1 MSDADDAPPRLED
14 QLCFA
19 LHAASRAVTRAY
31 RPALEAL
38 GVTYT
43 QYVTLMVL
51 WERDGLTVGELGER
65 LRLDSGTL
73 TPLLK
78 RLERDGLVTRARD
91 PDDERRLRVHLTRA
105 GADLSGPAREVRAQ
119 LACALD
125 APGVGDADALRAR
138 LVALVDALDALDAD

>member
-65 LRLDSGTL
+65 LQLDSGTL

-78 RLERDGLVTRARD
+78 RLERDGLVTRERD
-91 PDDERRLRVHLTRA
+91 PDDERRLRVHLTQA
-105 GADLSGPAREVRAQ
+105 GSDLSGPACEVRAQ
-119 LACALD
+119 ASHALD
-125 APGVGDADALRAR
+125 APGVGDPAELRAR
-138 LVALVDALDALDAD
+138 LVALVDALSAD